1 MLQRNTHNVHRA
13 RRIEGHC
20 NNIHKGRVRVGFEVG
35 NCQHGV
41 AGDASTSWQSV
52 FRIFIE
58 EVPQA
63 QSLP

>member
-1 MLQRNTHNVHRA
+1 MWQRNTHNVHRV

-20 NNIHKGRVRVGFEVG
+20 NNIHKGRVRVGFWVG
-35 NCQHGV
+35 NCQDGV
-41 AGDASTSWQSV
+41 AGDASSSWHSV
-52 FRIFIE
+52 SRIFIE

>member
-1 MLQRNTHNVHRA
+1 MWQRNTHNVHRV
-13 RRIEGHC
+13 RRIEEHC
-20 NNIHKGRVRVGFEVG
+20 NNIHKGRVRVGFWVG

-41 AGDASTSWQSV
+41 AGDALTGCLSV
-52 FRIFIE
+52 ARIFIE

>member
-1 MLQRNTHNVHRA
+1 MWQRNTHNVHRV

-20 NNIHKGRVRVGFEVG
+20 NNIHKGRVRVGLWVG

-41 AGDASTSWQSV
+41 AGDASSSWHSV
-52 FRIFIE
+52 SRIFIE
-58 EVPQA
+58 KVPQA